1 MTTPAKAAPTAP
13 SSRKFN
19 VTEYYRMGEVGI
31 FHPEERLELIDGV
44 IMLRCP
50 PAPLPEPRKFTVAEY
65 YRLAEAGILAPD
77 ERVELIDGEIIL
89 MAPIGSRHG
98 SCVAFLTEFFLSWA
112 AGALTLWPQNT
123 IHLEG
128 AATLQPDIALL
139 KRRSDF
145 YTDANP
151 GPADILLIIEVCD
164 SSLAYDRNVK
174 LALYGSAGIIEV
186 WLVNLPDNCLEVY
199 RDPVHQGYR
208 QSFTLRRGDTVTP
221 VALSDVTLDV
231 ADILPPELAYDTED
245 DQE

>member
-89 MAPIGSRHG
+89 MAPIGDLHAGRIDRWVTYFVGMSRG
-98 SCVAFLTEFFLSWA
+98 RFIVRS
-112 AGALTLWPQNT
+112 QNP
-123 IHLEG
+123 IHLGEHQVP
-128 AATLQPDIALL
+128 QPDLALL
-139 KRRSDF
+139 RPRDDF
-145 YTDANP
+145 YEGMPPT
-151 GPADILLIIEVCD
+151 PADILLVVEVSD
-164 SSLAYDRNVK
+164 STLNHDRNIKVPNY
-174 LALYGSAGIIEV
+174 AAAGLPETWLMNLIDDCIERHTQPG
-186 WLVNLPDNCLEVY
+186 PD
-199 RDPVHQGYR
+199 GYR
-208 QSFTLRRGDTVTP
+208 HRSVHRRGERIAPLSLPHLEIP
-221 VALSDVTLDV
+221 VDAL
-231 ADILPPELAYDTED
+231 LP
-245 DQE
+245 

>member
-89 MAPIGSRHG
+89 MAPIGDLH
-98 SCVAFLTEFFLSWA
+98 
-112 AGALTLWPQNT
+112 AG
-123 IHLEG
+123 
-128 AATLQPDIALL
+128 
-139 KRRSDF
+139 R
-145 YTDANP
+145 
-151 GPADILLIIEVCD
+151 V
-164 SSLAYDRNVK
+164 DR
-174 LALYGSAGIIEV
+174 
-186 WLVNLPDNCLEVY
+186 W
-199 RDPVHQGYR
+199 
-208 QSFTLRRGDTVTP
+208 VT
-221 VALSDVTLDV
+221 
-231 ADILPPELAYDTED
+231 
-245 DQE
+245 